1 MFAAALAVPIKNK
14 AAETGL
20 PEIAQPVVKE
30 QSGDFKR
37 KRKR

>member
-1 MFAAALAVPIKNK
+1 MFAVALAVPMKDK
-14 AAETGL
+14 AAETGF
-20 PEIAQPVVKE
+20 PEVAQPVVKE